1 MKSRIHQP
9 TFKQYDWGGKRH
21 GAGRKPKG
29 TRAGVSHAKRPELK
43 SCNPVHVT
51 LRVADDM
58 PSLRVSQT
66 LELFHR
72 VVRAVNGRIDFQV
85 VEFSLQRNHA
95 HLIVEVE
102 SKAALSRAM
111 NSLVAR
117 FARGLNKLIRRR
129 GKVFPDRYHAEAVD
143 TPAAVRNLLVYVLGN
158 GRKHGVWSGGSPDP
172 FSSGAQFDGW
182 ADWKGAEPRWLPR
195 ARTWLL
201 SVGWRR
207 HGLISVREAPKSR
220 SIRARASR

>member
-1 MKSRIHQP
+1 LRGMKTRFRQT
-9 TFKQYDWGGKRH
+9 TFKQFDWGGKRH

-29 TRAGVSHAKRPELK
+29 SRAGVSHAKRPELK
-43 SCNPVHVT
+43 SYNPVHVT

-58 PSLRVSQT
+58 PSLRVSRT

-72 VVRAVNGRIDFQV
+72 VVQAVNERTDFQV

-102 SKAALSRAM
+102 SKEALSRAM
-111 NSLVAR
+111 NSLVTR
-117 FARGLNKLIRRR
+117 FARGLNELIRRR

-158 GRKHGVWSGGSPDP
+158 GRKHGVWHGASPDP
-172 FSSGAQFDGW
+172 FSSGPQFDGW
-182 ADWKGAEPRWLPR
+182 SDWKGAEPRWLPR

-201 SVGWRR
+201 SVGWKR
-207 HGLISVREAPKSR
+207 HGLISVREAPKR
-220 SIRARASR
+220 R